1 LKPWAILVDGITGG
15 RQIAENTKT
24 LEILRGLH
32 GFSTGR
38 LSV

>member
-1 LKPWAILVDGITGG
+1 MASLAAGKS
-15 RQIAENTKT
+15 RKNTKT